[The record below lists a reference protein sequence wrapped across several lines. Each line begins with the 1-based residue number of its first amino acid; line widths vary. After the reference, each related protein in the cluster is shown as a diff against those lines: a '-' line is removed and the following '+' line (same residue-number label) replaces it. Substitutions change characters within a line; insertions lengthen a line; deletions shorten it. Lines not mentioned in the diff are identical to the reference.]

1 MEVLTNRVEAH
12 TLMNKFNQDLF
23 ADIDG
28 MEVFKNQVKIFI
40 SITHYLRL
48 LLIQIKRVKPE
59 KI

>member
-28 MEVFKNQVKIFI
+28 MEVFKNQVQI
-40 SITHYLRL
+40 SIRIIGYLPL
-48 LLIQIKRVKPE
+48 L
-59 KI
+59 